1 MDYGREHIYEQM
13 REDIQIPKRKFCGL
27 EGKPRDLCLVCIGD
41 TWHRARIVSIQ
52 SETYNVFLID
62 QGQPHIAKSENLAWG
77 QSDSFL
83 LPPETQSCI
92 LANVLSH
99 ENNWP
104 ERATRLLMSLPGK
117 KIEGL
122 VQHVLMPDRII
133 LLDIPDV
140 SKYICKC
147 GVAKKIPTDEFKCL
161 VQKCL
166 HLPKGEDSEAY
177 HITQEQDLNL
187 SCQLEK
193 HDQYFYPELLT
204 DTFETVIVTEVTSP
218 QNIFC
223 KLLIFS
229 KAVKILSEQIHQ
241 HYEKSSGS
249 GEAKPQNCWDP
260 CAARDRNG
268 RWRRSLLKQNMTSD
282 GAVEVSHVD
291 EGITELIPVGDIK
304 PLHGKFLRMP
314 VVTYTCSLDGL
325 KDDGTEWTTE
335 QTDYLKSL
343 LLHQTVEA
351 RFNQHNVPQ
360 DVYYVTLYAE
370 NASCINNSFMEKGEP
385 CKNEPIPPL
394 FFSSLEDKPCIEIQ
408 NKISVNVDGL
418 LEETLSN
425 VTSIEASDGIDDVP
439 GSGADGSERPDFLG
453 QCNGYH
459 SAGFPS
465 ELQKPCDDGVFTVG
479 RSVDVN
485 VTCIESL
492 QRFWCQIT
500 ENGDSFRLL
509 MQNLQDQYASTHP
522 QPLVESVCVARNPDD
537 GMWYRARI
545 IASQQS
551 PVVDVRF
558 IDYGLTRKVPLR
570 DVRPIDP
577 AFLQL
582 NAQAFHCCLSNL
594 KDSPTAVTWT
604 NSASMENLVDLSAS
618 SNIGLK
624 CIVKAVMSDEE
635 GLQLNVVDIETPF
648 EGACKL
654 LAQRSAQDESHVPV
668 PPQISSDAYSYST
681 HNIEVGGKEKVLVT
695 FSESVNH
702 FYCQLERNSHLFEK
716 VMADVQQLIGQPR
729 CADHPLGVDMICFV
743 RYTDN
748 KWYRGQVVE
757 TSPKLRVFFV
767 DYGQTLVVNESD
779 VRPIPTEASIVRS
792 VPVQAVPLGLFGVP
806 AQVPEK
812 VNKWFADH
820 AIDSSLTISV
830 LAKGANGKLFVELF
844 DGSLNVNV
852 KVTEMIS
859 QMMELAKTGPVQKTD
874 QQLCINTSEHSL
886 MQKPMD
892 VSLARMAEQ
901 NEVHSS
907 NELKMSPQSIA
918 NASAQEIQQGDTS
931 TLDEQIK
938 PSLEVVLEYEEI
950 VSAETFIQSGHS
962 DLETTQLSLPLCPEE
977 NVSCMY
983 KRPDISLNQTEEV
996 YASCIVEP
1004 HYFWCQY
1011 TNTEGLS
1018 IVSRL
1023 AQEEGWSQKDIP
1035 ERFFKTLGPGSSCLA
1050 VFSSDNQWYRA
1061 QVIRRTDDIL
1071 HVLFV
1076 DYGNECDVDIK
1087 NVRPLSQSLL
1097 EKAPQAFLCSLN
1109 GFGESKGSW
1118 DDGVYDDFYNL
1129 LVDKLLTVTVFSMKD
1144 HSEIAV
1150 PQYAVQ
1156 VELENMVVNEIMQKY
1171 WKPAA
1176 TETLQT
1182 EHLLQEGQI
1191 ESNMTQLSKGNVNTC
1206 MYKKPNLSK
1215 NKKVEVYASC
1225 IVEPHYFWCQYANA
1239 EELNEVTRLAQEAG
1253 QAQQDIM
1260 FTKTLGPGSPCLAL
1274 FCSDEQWYR
1283 AQVINRVDDSFHVV
1297 FIDFGNESDV
1307 DLKDV
1312 RPLSQNLLDNAP
1324 QAFLCSLNGFD
1335 KSRGSWV
1342 DEVYE
1347 DFYSL
1352 LVDKPLKL
1360 TVFSMED
1367 HSEILTRQHAV
1378 EIECEGVDVNAA
1390 MQKYWKP
1397 VAKERVLIGT
1407 PQKETFLQDGQTGTN
1422 MTENPQ
1428 TEDLT
1433 QSGQTESKIKHL
1445 NVSEGK
1451 MNTCMYKKP
1460 NLSKNKTVM
1469 VYASCIVEPHFFW
1482 CQYGNTE
1489 ELDEVSGLAQG
1500 AGRAQEDTVF
1510 TKTLGPGS
1518 PCLALFSSDN
1528 QWYRAQVIRR
1538 LDDAFC
1544 VLFIDYG
1551 NESDVD
1557 IKNVRPLPQSLLDK
1571 APQAFLCSLNGF
1583 DQSEGSWDDQI
1594 YDDFYNLLVD
1604 KPLKLTVLDMDS
1616 HSEIA
1621 VPQYAVE
1628 IECEEVVV
1636 NAQVEKYW
1644 KGLDTETSVGSG
1656 GSIAVHRVRVWV
1668 VLLVGGCRAT
1678 FCNNMTEL
1686 HQAAAAGDFDRV
1698 EEILG
1703 QNKCNPNQR
1712 DIDWSHKTPLHWA
1725 AAKGHTETVRIL
1737 IEHGAR
1743 PCLRTEHGWTPAH
1756 FAAES
1761 GRLAVLR
1768 LLHSLHAPIDK
1779 EDCCGDRPVRIAEI
1793 YGHQDCVRFLKKAE
1807 IECQAYRKMAAQKE
1821 ISLDDTDEEWAEQGK
1836 ENEENRISNSNIQ
1849 T

>member
-1 MDYGREHIYEQM
+1 
-13 REDIQIPKRKFCGL
+13 
-27 EGKPRDLCLVCIGD
+27 
-41 TWHRARIVSIQ
+41 
-52 SETYNVFLID
+52 
-62 QGQPHIAKSENLAWG
+62 
-77 QSDSFL
+77 
-83 LPPETQSCI
+83 
-92 LANVLSH
+92 
-99 ENNWP
+99 
-104 ERATRLLMSLPGK
+104 MSLPGK

-147 GVAKKIPTDEFKCL
+147 GVAKKIPMDEFKCL
-161 VQKCL
+161 VLKCL

-177 HITQEQDLNL
+177 HITQEQDLKL
-187 SCQLEK
+187 SYQLEK

-241 HYEKSSGS
+241 HYEKSSEL

-268 RWRRSLLKQNMTSD
+268 RWQRSLLKQNMTSD
-282 GAVEVSHVD
+282 GAVEVLHVD
-291 EGITELIPVGDIK
+291 EGITELVPVGDIK

-325 KDDGTEWTTE
+325 KDDSTEWTTE

-351 RFNQHNVPQ
+351 CFNQHNIPQ

-370 NASCINNSFMEKGEP
+370 NASCINNSFIEKGGP

-394 FFSSLEDKPCIEIQ
+394 FFSSLEDKPCIDIQ
-408 NKISVNVDGL
+408 NKICVNVDGL

-425 VTSIEASDGIDDVP
+425 ITNVEASDRTDDVP
-439 GSGADGSERPDFLG
+439 TSGADGSERPDFLG
-453 QCNGYH
+453 QRNGYH

-465 ELQKPCDDGVFTVG
+465 EVQKPCDDGVFTVG

-485 VTCIESL
+485 VSCIESL

-500 ENGDSFRLL
+500 ENGDTLRLL

-545 IASQQS
+545 IASQHS

-594 KDSPTAVTWT
+594 KDSTSPTAVTWT
-604 NSASMENLVDLSAS
+604 NSALMENFVDLSAS

-635 GLQLNVVDIETPF
+635 GLQLNVVDIETPS

-668 PPQISSDAYSYST
+668 PPQISSDAYSYPT
-681 HNIEVGGKEKVLVT
+681 HNIEVGGKEKVWVT

-716 VMADVQQLIGQPR
+716 VMANVQQLIGQPQ
-729 CADHPLGVDMICFV
+729 CTDHPLGVNMICFV

-757 TSPKLRVFFV
+757 MSPKLRVFFV

-779 VRPIPTEASIVRS
+779 VCPIPTEASIVRS
-792 VPVQAVPLGLFGVP
+792 VPVQAVPLGLFNVP

-830 LAKGANGKLFVELF
+830 LAKGAKGKLFVELF

-859 QMMELAKTGPVQKTD
+859 QMMEQTMTGLVQRTD
-874 QQLCINTSEHSL
+874 QQLCINTKQASVPNEHCL
-886 MQKPMD
+886 TQEPMD
-892 VSLARMAEQ
+892 VSLTRMAEQ

-907 NELKMSPQSIA
+907 NEMHELKMSPQSIA
-918 NASAQEIQQGDTS
+918 NASAQENKQGNTS
-931 TLDEQIK
+931 TLDEQRNL
-938 PSLEVVLEYEEI
+938 SLDVILEYEET
-950 VSAETFIQSGHS
+950 VSAETFIQGGKS

-977 NVSCMY
+977 NVNCMY
-983 KRPDISLNQTEEV
+983 KRPDISLNKTEEV

-1018 IVSRL
+1018 MVSRL

-1035 ERFFKTLGPGSSCLA
+1035 ERFFKTLGSGSSCLA

-1129 LVDKLLTVTVFSMKD
+1129 LVDKPLRVRVFNMED

-1156 VELENMVVNEIMQKY
+1156 VEFENMVVNEMMQKY

-1176 TETLQT
+1176 TDHNKTETLQT

-1260 FTKTLGPGSPCLAL
+1260 FTKTLGPGSSCLAL

-1297 FIDFGNESDV
+1297 FIDYGNESDV
-1307 DLKDV
+1307 DLKNV

-1367 HSEILTRQHAV
+1367 HSEILTHQHAV

-1397 VAKERVLIGT
+1397 VAKERVLIES
-1407 PQKETFLQDGQTGTN
+1407 PQRETFQQDGQTDAN
-1422 MTENPQ
+1422 MTEHVMLENPQ

-1433 QSGQTESKIKHL
+1433 QSGQTESEIKHL

-1460 NLSKNKTVM
+1460 NLSKNKTEM

-1482 CQYGNTE
+1482 CQYSNTE
-1489 ELDEVSGLAQG
+1489 ELNEVSGLAQG
-1500 AGRAQEDTVF
+1500 AGQAQEDTMF

-1557 IKNVRPLPQSLLDK
+1557 IKNVRPLPQGLLDK

-1583 DQSEGSWDDQI
+1583 DKSEGSWDDQI
-1594 YDDFYNLLVD
+1594 YSDFYNLLVD
-1604 KPLKLTVLDMDS
+1604 KPLKLTVLNMDS

-1628 IECEEVVV
+1628 IECEGVVV
-1636 NAQVEKYW
+1636 NAQMEKYW
-1644 KGLDTETSVGSG
+1644 KGLDTETNVGS
-1656 GSIAVHRVRVWV
+1656 A
-1668 VLLVGGCRAT
+1668 
-1678 FCNNMTEL
+1678 
-1686 HQAAAAGDFDRV
+1686 
-1698 EEILG
+1698 
-1703 QNKCNPNQR
+1703 
-1712 DIDWSHKTPLHWA
+1712 
-1725 AAKGHTETVRIL
+1725 
-1737 IEHGAR
+1737 
-1743 PCLRTEHGWTPAH
+1743 
-1756 FAAES
+1756 
-1761 GRLAVLR
+1761 
-1768 LLHSLHAPIDK
+1768 
-1779 EDCCGDRPVRIAEI
+1779 
-1793 YGHQDCVRFLKKAE
+1793 
-1807 IECQAYRKMAAQKE
+1807 
-1821 ISLDDTDEEWAEQGK
+1821 LDPDEYP
-1836 ENEENRISNSNIQ
+1836 
-1849 T
+1849 